1 MRVELI
7 DRPEVEPDE
16 RFLVRLSSD
25 DPAIHLNPR
34 ETSILILDDDGIG
47 RLELLQVVLTHN
59 TEMRDIDLLNL

>member
-34 ETSILILDDDGIG
+34 ETSILILDDDG
-47 RLELLQVVLTHN
+47 RPTRTLQVLLTHN
-59 TEMRDIDLLNL
+59 TEMRDIDLPHV